1 MARKNDK
8 TESGLGELKNSA
20 RQVVTPSGDNAGIEQ
35 KQPTDKNAALISAL
49 TGRVSDIIDIIN
61 DNIYES
67 MQNIETFADSIYNA
81 ITDISDESHILGA
94 TLPKDY
100 FETIKANVYETGRAF
115 DTTSKTSYAATVISE
130 LNYIQSGV
138 YAIAAALWGW
148 SNVKQGAEISSGIK
162 QAKDA
167 VVSVTAICTDKESAA
182 FNDMMLGESAMHT
195 ELLKDIISIIK
206 DNKTEK
212 ITSETKRPGT
222 VNNAN
227 IDNKSLKDAAR
238 IVTQLAN
245 VVNGLAGIKLEI
257 DTPDN
262 KSLNELFSLKSIIG
276 KIQFGKTAEPDYS
289 KYINTVSTA
298 VKIAAETNKLI
309 NEAKIGSN
317 IKDTNKKMADIA
329 SIVSSVNKLAELF
342 DSFSESSWLG
352 PSKQYADFAKSAIES
367 SNEII
372 TALLS
377 INTNGAKT
385 AHQNIKYIND
395 ITLGLRQALVTAS
408 PLTLIAPFGA
418 LGFAAAGLAFK
429 AISKQIIT
437 ICGLFND
444 KITEEAVN
452 DINNAAVITSKL
464 AHICASGALLA
475 VLAPPAILGF
485 TALIPAVLALSGAL
499 AVMRIISG
507 DAKANYESLG
517 AIASLTLKMAG
528 IMMIGAAM
536 GALAAIALPAILI
549 FTATLSLFILS
560 IVATLDMATKFG
572 GGLERLKDTANSL
585 VEIVAVSALVMLV
598 GGGIMAAFPQ
608 VIVASLAFALSLS
621 VFLLTVVSAIN
632 LATKFNG
639 GIERLQKNAV
649 ALTRVIAVSA
659 LIMLTGGAVMLAY
672 PNLILAS
679 FAFTAA
685 LALFLVAITGAISIG
700 AKAMRNNEKSLVYI
714 MAFEAVTA
722 AVLLLP
728 AYIMMQNPDMWP
740 HVLGFVLLTAV
751 FAFGLSFVAKY
762 IGKHEADFI
771 KAAPVMFAMS
781 AMMAGMG
788 LMMIELAYAAKIS
801 NDGGGWK
808 NLAATATTGIAV
820 VTAIAGAAFAL
831 GKFGDKTKMLIG
843 ISVIAAAELLALGM
857 AGVLAVIADITNEI
871 TDFGKLWKTIG
882 SGFGIIGLMVGS
894 AVALGAGAV
903 ASAGVGGLLF
913 GAGAAVIASCSAL
926 AVAMAHALRAIDE
939 ASKLNIDEKA
949 ISTVISTMRNVTK
962 EVLNSGDILDV
973 IKISFVSSAY
983 SALGESISK
992 IAKGVADASDMHY
1005 TRYENGKK
1013 VGEFNLTGD
1022 DFTRAA
1028 ENTKAVV
1035 STLGSAII
1043 DIYNENPE
1051 IFNTGSLLGD
1061 FIGTKT
1067 KFEKVCGS
1075 VSMLGRV
1082 ISKIAAGVGD
1092 MASLHFTKYE
1102 NGKKAGEF
1110 NIGENEFNAA
1120 AYNVKRIISTL
1131 GGAIMDAYAENPE
1144 IFSAQ
1149 GSGGNLITNTLGD
1162 IAGFFGADTKFAKV
1176 AKSVMALGNLMSKLS
1191 VGVKDMVNITVT
1203 EYGKDGKETKRSITE
1218 GDFTAAMTNTSRI
1231 VSFIGSAVIKAY
1243 NDNPDLFTSGSGLGD
1258 ALGFNPK
1265 FKSIVDT
1272 ISSLGNLMS
1281 NIAGGIQAIANNN
1294 MPVYGKNGEIVRRDP
1309 IDPSWYGK
1317 AAGNITRVITCM
1329 GESIM
1334 SVYNAHPDWFGGK
1347 WWTFGGSSDNNA
1359 FTDVMKSMVVMADMV
1374 GKYAKIVQDYANGKI
1389 DIYGANG
1396 KVIGSVPITKAT
1408 YTAAASAVSSVI
1420 SVLASNIWATYNSN
1434 KQLFDKK
1441 TFGPLMDNLG
1451 DMAKLLGK
1459 YSDVVKNYANMTY
1472 DVYDASGKAIGKK
1485 HIGEQE
1491 FTDAADNIKSVM
1503 TTLVGAVYDAAFSNK
1518 DGKDFKKL
1526 FEETAGKGK
1535 GDTWFTRIVR
1545 SFNAVAPL
1553 ISSMSTAVQHYAT
1566 LQVPGYDKNGVAT
1579 GRMVRMKPDD
1589 FTAAGTAVK
1598 NIVTTLIESIGN
1610 VWDNEKHRELF
1621 INASSWGG
1629 GSKDNSNRF
1638 YVIATALTAAAKMTN
1653 DAALATKQVLSI
1665 PGFENTDNIKKKLDA
1680 RIPVM
1685 VTALIQAVAD
1695 AYKKGETG
1703 GSNMF
1708 DMALTNSSPFRK
1720 VSAAMQ
1726 SAYDVVSRAAKVY
1739 ASIGKMD
1746 MAQLE
1751 KVTGTGDP
1759 ANNKVYQMI
1768 DGLARPIISIYT
1780 ATVAKGPDGKSLGY
1794 SELFNSTGDDSYF
1807 MRITNGVKAVA
1818 TIMSAVERAYSSI
1831 NEAKYDITAIKT
1843 KINSAIRGLIDPITD
1858 VYKDPKSKQAFDDAT
1873 PVANFLGKAL
1883 SAANPVVAII
1893 SMFTG
1898 NKEQP
1903 DTPAMRVIQA
1913 VSAAAGIMRTVATA
1927 YAYVNNIKWEEE
1939 KTKKKMTGVI
1949 KGLVDVFAGSDADFF
1964 GARIKARQL
1973 NAFVKIMSQAMFGDA
1988 ERKGLFDT
1996 YKELQDMHIGSQAV
2010 ANNMGRIMKRL
2021 VEGAINAVS
2030 VPADIDTMS
2039 INACFYGIRDALE
2052 TVLSIYKLPGD
2063 MLSDAVT
2070 MSGAENLD
2078 AFIASITN
2086 TLRSMPQQLGMLM
2099 SDSGSLMSNS
2109 ELMDKFV
2116 GAAWNMKRGVSNLA
2130 GAINMIPVNKDI
2142 GYFIPYIKQMNSEL
2156 GNVPNL
2162 DNFVQE
2168 TETIVR
2174 FNSSVNSLQ
2183 VYNVMALTSLV
2194 REFNNFSSKFGN
2206 LDKFTQVL
2214 ATKMAQCLTYLADQI
2229 RDSAKTIGKAEEIQK
2244 KRQEQIQKTI
2254 AEFKKLADMGLEVTV
2269 KAAEADSTTGSFS
2282 GFSGSD
2288 GTTSAQ
2294 QHTTAQNNQH
2304 PAISQQYGHGSSAGR
2319 EDALRSISTNVSAIA
2334 RYYRGRSNNG

>member
-8 TESGLGELKNSA
+8 AESGLGELKNSA
-20 RQVVTPSGDNAGIEQ
+20 RQVVTPSGDNAGTEQ

-67 MQNIETFADSIYNA
+67 MQNIETFTDSIYNA

-115 DTTSKTSYAATVISE
+115 DTTAKTSYASAVISE

-148 SNVKQGAEISSGIK
+148 SNVKTGTEISSGIK

-167 VVSVTAICTDKESAA
+167 VISVTAMGADKEMAA
-182 FNDMMLGESAMHT
+182 FNDMMLSESGMHT
-195 ELLKDIISIIK
+195 ELIKDIISIIK

-212 ITSETKRPGT
+212 ITSETKRPDT

-227 IDNKSLKDAAR
+227 IENKSLKDAAR
-238 IVTQLAN
+238 IVNQLAS

-289 KYINTVSTA
+289 KYINTISTA

-317 IKDTNKKMADIA
+317 IKDANKKMADIA
-329 SIVSSVNKLAELF
+329 SIVSSVNKLTELF
-342 DSFSESSWLG
+342 DSFSES
-352 PSKQYADFAKSAIES
+352 PRFATSKHYADFAKSAIES

-395 ITLGLRQALVTAS
+395 ITLGLRKVLVTSS

-418 LGFAAAGLAFK
+418 LGFAVASLAFK

-464 AHICASGALLA
+464 ANICASGALLA

-485 TALIPAVLALSGAL
+485 TALIPVVIALSGAL
-499 AVMRIISG
+499 AVMRVISG

-549 FTATLSLFILS
+549 FTATLSLFIFS

-700 AKAMRNNEKSLVYI
+700 ANAMRNNEKSLVYI
-714 MAFEAVTA
+714 MAFEVVTA

-740 HVLGFVLLTAV
+740 HVLGFVLLTA
-751 FAFGLSFVAKY
+751 ALTLGLSFVAKY

-781 AMMAGMG
+781 AMMVGMG

-801 NDGGGWK
+801 NEGGGWQ

-820 VTAIAGAAFAL
+820 VAAIAGGAFAL

-857 AGVLAVIADITNEI
+857 AGVLGVIANITNEI

-894 AVALGAGAV
+894 AVALGAGA
-903 ASAGVGGLLF
+903 STGVGGLLF

-926 AVAMAHALRAIDE
+926 AVTMAHALRAIDE

-949 ISTVISTMRNVTK
+949 ISSVISTMRNVTK
-962 EVLNSGDILDV
+962 ELLNSGGYLDS
-973 IKISFVSSAY
+973 IKIYFVSRAY
-983 SALGESISK
+983 SMLGESISK

-1022 DFTRAA
+1022 DFTRAG

-1051 IFNTGSLLGD
+1051 IFNTGTWLGD

-1082 ISKIAAGVGD
+1082 ISKIASGVSD

-1102 NGKKAGEF
+1102 NGKKVGEF

-1149 GSGGNLITNTLGD
+1149 GSGGNLITNTLGG

-1176 AKSVMALGNLMSKLS
+1176 AKSMMALGNLMSKLS

-1203 EYGKDGKETKRSITE
+1203 EYGKDGKETKRAITE

-1243 NDNPDLFTSGSGLGD
+1243 NDNPDLFASGSGLGD

-1265 FKSIVDT
+1265 FKSIIDT

-1281 NIAGGIQAIANNN
+1281 NIAGGIQAMANNN

-1317 AAGNITRVITCM
+1317 AAGNITHIITCM

-1334 SVYNAHPDWFGGK
+1334 SVYNAHPDWFRGK
-1347 WWTFGGSSDNNA
+1347 WWALGDSSDNNA
-1359 FTDVMKSMVVMADMV
+1359 FTDVMKSMGAMADIV

-1396 KVIGSVPITKAT
+1396 KVIGSVPITKTT
-1408 YTAAASAVSSVI
+1408 YTDAASAVSSVI
-1420 SVLASNIWATYNSN
+1420 SVLASNIWAAYNAN

-1441 TFGPLMDNLG
+1441 TFAPLMDNLG

-1491 FTDAADNIKSVM
+1491 FTTAADNIKSVM

-1526 FEETAGKGK
+1526 FEDTAGKGK

-1566 LQVPGYDKNGVAT
+1566 LQVPEYGENGVAT
-1579 GRMVRMKPDD
+1579 GRMVRMKPND
-1589 FTAAGTAVK
+1589 FTNAGTAVK
-1598 NIVTTLIESIGN
+1598 NIVTTLIESIGS
-1610 VWDNEKHRELF
+1610 VWDNGKYRELF

-1629 GSKDNSNRF
+1629 GSKDNTNRF
-1638 YVIATALTAAAKMTN
+1638 YVIATALMAAAKMTN

-1708 DMALTNSSPFRK
+1708 DMALTNNSPFRK
-1720 VSAAMQ
+1720 VSSAMQ

-1739 ASIGKMD
+1739 ASIAKMD

-1759 ANNKVYQMI
+1759 TNNKVYQMI
-1768 DGLARPIISIYT
+1768 DGLARPIVSIYT
-1780 ATVAKGPDGKSLGY
+1780 ATVATGPDGKSLGY
-1794 SELFNSTGDDSYF
+1794 SELFNSTGDNSYF

-1818 TIMSAVERAYSSI
+1818 TIMGAVERAYSSI
-1831 NEAKYDITAIKT
+1831 NEAKYDVTAIKT

-1893 SMFTG
+1893 GMFTG
-1898 NKEQP
+1898 KKEQP

-1927 YAYVNNIKWEEE
+1927 YAYVNSIKWEEE

-1949 KGLVDVFAGSDADFF
+1949 KGLADVFAGSDADFY
-1964 GARIKARQL
+1964 GARGKAREL
-1973 NAFVKIMSQAMFGDA
+1973 NAFVKFMSQAMLGDA
-1988 ERKGLFDT
+1988 ERKGLFDA

-2010 ANNMGRIMKRL
+2010 ANNIGRIMKRL

-2039 INACFYGIRDALE
+2039 INASFYGIKNALE

-2063 MLSDAVT
+2063 MLSDTVT

-2078 AFIASITN
+2078 MFIASITN
-2086 TLRSMPQQLGMLM
+2086 TLRSMPQQLGMIM
-2099 SDSGSLMSNS
+2099 SDSGSIMSNS
-2109 ELMDKFV
+2109 ELMDRFV

-2282 GFSGSD
+2282 GFSGGD
-2288 GTTSAQ
+2288 DTTSAQ
-2294 QHTTAQNNQH
+2294 QHTTAQNNQQ

-2334 RYYRGRSNNG
+2334 RYYRGRAGNNG